1 MLGNLRYAP
10 SFHHCHRTAD
20 LTGQCSPSTIAPFWP
35 TLAAL
40 GMMGDALR
48 EGLAASRE
56 YEHLRSRGFSHDAAL
71 REALGLGRSPHGERE
86 TAKPLY
92 FAGRA

>member
-1 MLGNLRYAP
+1 MLGTLRYAP
-10 SFHHCHRTAD
+10 SLHHSHRTAD
-20 LTGQCSPSTIAPFWP
+20 LTGRCSPSTIASSWP
-35 TLAAL
+35 TLTAL
-40 GMMGDALR
+40 RMMGDALR

>member
-1 MLGNLRYAP
+1 
-10 SFHHCHRTAD
+10 
-20 LTGQCSPSTIAPFWP
+20 
-35 TLAAL
+35 
-40 GMMGDALR
+40 MMGDALR

-71 REALGLGRSPHGERE
+71 REALGRGHSPHGERE
-86 TAKPLY
+86 SAKPLY